1 MEKVRYSDLLPW
13 EFRQRLAAR
22 PVAYLPLGTLEW
34 HGEHL
39 PLGSDAIQSEELMIE
54 CAKRFGGIVMPPIH
68 LGPDRA
74 WDHGEGEVLH
84 GMDYADSTDPHRQ
97 LDGSCY
103 WVCGRV
109 FRNASR
115 CDLNADQARRFQAG
129 IRRRTR
135 AEPQSLARGHERA
148 GAALRPQAGGSYG

>member
-13 EFRQRLAAR
+13 EFRERLAAK

-39 PLGSDAIQSEELMIE
+39 PLGSDAIQSEGLMIE
-54 CAKRFGGIVMPPIH
+54 CAQRFGGIVMPPIH

-74 WDHGEGEVLH
+74 WDRGGGEVLQ

-97 LDGSCY
+97 LDRSSFKRTGISCRIG
-103 WVCGRV
+103 WLTI
-109 FRNASR
+109 RNTAS
-115 CDLNADQARRFQAG
+115 LY
-129 IRRRTR
+129 
-135 AEPQSLARGHERA
+135 S
-148 GAALRPQAGGSYG
+148 SYCKL

>member
-74 WDHGEGEVLH
+74 WDRGERRSAPRHGLRRQH
-84 GMDYADSTDPHRQ
+84 RPTPAIRRQ
-97 LDGSCY
+97 LLLG
-103 WVCGRV
+103 V
-109 FRNASR
+109 
-115 CDLNADQARRFQAG
+115 
-129 IRRRTR
+129 RTGFS
-135 AEPQSLARGHERA
+135 EC
-148 GAALRPQAGGSYG
+148 

>member
-54 CAKRFGGIVMPPIH
+54 CAKRFGGIVMPPSSPRAGSGV
-68 LGPDRA
+68 GP
-74 WDHGEGEVLH
+74 
-84 GMDYADSTDPHRQ
+84 
-97 LDGSCY
+97 
-103 WVCGRV
+103 
-109 FRNASR
+109 
-115 CDLNADQARRFQAG
+115 
-129 IRRRTR
+129 RRRRSAPRHGLRRQHR
-135 AEPQSLARGHERA
+135 AHT
-148 GAALRPQAGGSYG
+148 GS